1 MHWLVSYSWCWLILP
16 LLPYKAIFHQVGQ
29 QWKNTAHPTK
39 IFMTNPCFILLVVVA
54 TKILLSQAKP
64 TDTRGA
70 EERSVEHTLKSFG
83 ERNEGLTK
91 GSSIETK
98 LQSLKT
104 GRSSEAS
111 LETLTTRSQPKL
123 DDRTLANGKSLAK
136 YLSRKILLNWSVA
149 GRKLSSFVPIQLK
162 TVSDAK
168 NGRPYGLIRDVRSRI
183 FKSKNWKKFGRVA
196 LDHLALRLNWTT
208 RKKCD
213 AAIQLSSMCSQ
224 I

>member
-1 MHWLVSYSWCWLILP
+1 M
-16 LLPYKAIFHQVGQ
+16 A
-29 QWKNTAHPTK
+29 
-39 IFMTNPCFILLVVVA
+39 NPCFILLVVVA

-123 DDRTLANGKSLAK
+123 DNRTLANGKSLAK

-149 GRKLSSFVPIQLK
+149 SRKLSSFVPVQLK

-196 LDHLALRLNWTT
+196 LDQLALRLN
-208 RKKCD
+208 
-213 AAIQLSSMCSQ
+213 
-224 I
+224 